1 MRVRFMIAGNIRFK
15 LSLFISV
22 MLLLITFALS
32 LIAIQTMDRHLRIE
46 LITRVISLNKSAAAL
61 AAYSMLSKDLL
72 GIDNI
77 VSKLKTTNPDIEY
90 VAIMGL
96 DKRIIAHSD
105 LQRRGESYRIS
116 RQSIII
122 KKEQDGT
129 IVSEG
134 TGPSESYFDVM
145 TQIVFNGKQ
154 LGSMVTRINKS
165 VLLDA
170 QNDVNKK
177 ISAGFVGS
185 LLLGIISIILVS
197 SFITRPI
204 KELAQGVDEL
214 KEGIRVKPLRIY
226 SSDEL
231 GRLTKSFNEM
241 ATLIT
246 DQQGQLGK
254 YAHDLEEAYV
264 STVRVLAAA
273 IDARD
278 PYTHGHST
286 RVARLAVR
294 MGEVLGL
301 SGEELEDLEVA
312 SLFHDIGKL
321 KTPDDIL
328 LKADGH
334 GEDEYL
340 VMARHPNDGA
350 DILMR
355 AQSLNKYIPAVR
367 HHHEWYNGN
376 GYPDGLKG
384 DEIPLSAAIISI
396 ADAFDAMTSTRPY
409 RSQLSREYA
418 VEEIVLQAGKQF
430 NPKLVDVFLKV
441 VNTAEMAEE
450 QSYSETGMDDE

>member
-1 MRVRFMIAGNIRFK
+1 MIAGNIRCK

-22 MLLLITFALS
+22 LLLLITFALS
-32 LIAIQTMDRHLRIE
+32 LIAIQSMDRHLRIE
-46 LITRVISLNKSAAAL
+46 LIKRATSLNKSAAAL
-61 AAYSMLSKDLL
+61 AAYSILSKDLL

-77 VSKLKTTNPDIEY
+77 VSKLKATNPDIEY
-90 VAIMGL
+90 VAVMGL

-105 LQRRGESYRIS
+105 LQRRGETYRIS
-116 RQSIII
+116 QKGIII

-129 IVSEG
+129 MVSEV
-134 TGPSESYFDVM
+134 TSPSENYFDVM
-145 TQIVFNGKQ
+145 TQIVFNDRQIGT
-154 LGSMVTRINKS
+154 MVTRINKS
-165 VLLDA
+165 VLLAA
-170 QNDVNKK
+170 QSDVHKK
-177 ISAGFVGS
+177 IAAGFVVS
-185 LLLGIISIILVS
+185 LLLGIISIIVLS

-214 KEGIRVKPLRIY
+214 KEGRRVKPLRIY
-226 SSDEL
+226 SNDEL
-231 GRLTKSFNEM
+231 GRLTRSFNEM

-246 DQQGQLGK
+246 AQQGQLGK

-294 MGEVLGL
+294 MGEALGL
-301 SGEELEDLEVA
+301 SEEELEDLEVA

-321 KTPDDIL
+321 KTPDEIL

-334 GEDEYL
+334 DTDEYV

-350 DILMR
+350 DILTR
-355 AQSLNKYIPAVR
+355 ARSLKKYIPAVR
-367 HHHEWYNGN
+367 HHHEWYNGK

-384 DEIPLSAAIISI
+384 EEIPFFASIISI

-409 RSQLSREYA
+409 RSQFSREYA
-418 VEEIVLQAGKQF
+418 VEELVLQAGKQF
-430 NPKLVDVFLKV
+430 HPELVEVFLKIV
-441 VNTAEMAEE
+441 DTAEIAEE
-450 QSYSETGMDDE
+450 QSYSVRGMNE